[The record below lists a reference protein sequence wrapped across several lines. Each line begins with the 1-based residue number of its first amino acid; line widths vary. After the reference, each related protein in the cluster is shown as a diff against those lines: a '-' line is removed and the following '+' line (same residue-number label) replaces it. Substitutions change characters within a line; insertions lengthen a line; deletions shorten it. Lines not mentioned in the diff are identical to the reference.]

1 LSNNALGDS
10 GTLAIIQ
17 ALMADHANLQSL
29 RLSNNYFT
37 GDSCRI
43 LARLIDNCPSL
54 TCLDLSVNDIGSI
67 ISMQNLVASE
77 SKFPHHLTTLNL
89 ASCKITEDTL
99 SKFIE
104 HINKNNQIQE
114 INISHNNL
122 NENVFSLLCELMTR
136 CPQLK
141 TLDICGFKIAES
153 YSHASFLKMLKWSKI
168 THLNYDEPS
177 SGTFKDEISKILEIN
192 QTRSKTNLSILDN
205 VSVRT
210 DLNNS
215 VDVSK
220 NYASATIG

>member
-1 LSNNALGDS
+1 VVVKISDNN
-10 GTLAIIQ
+10 
-17 ALMADHANLQSL
+17 
-29 RLSNNYFT
+29 
-37 GDSCRI
+37 
-43 LARLIDNCPSL
+43 
-54 TCLDLSVNDIGSI
+54 
-67 ISMQNLVASE
+67 
-77 SKFPHHLTTLNL
+77 
-89 ASCKITEDTL
+89 L
-99 SKFIE
+99 SK
-104 HINKNNQIQE
+104 K
-114 INISHNNL
+114 
-122 NENVFSLLCELMTR
+122 VFSLLCRLMTR

-141 TLDICGFKIAES
+141 ILDIRGFHIKKS